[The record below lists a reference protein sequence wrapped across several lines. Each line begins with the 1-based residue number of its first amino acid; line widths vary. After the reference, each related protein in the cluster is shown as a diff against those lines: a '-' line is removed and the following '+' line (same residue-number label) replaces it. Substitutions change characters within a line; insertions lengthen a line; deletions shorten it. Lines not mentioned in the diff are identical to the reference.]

1 MNLFDILL
9 ALPLVAAAWV
19 LLGKGTVLF
28 SLIKALLALG
38 LLFAA
43 LVFIDFPDKW
53 IEGSFLY
60 GPLRNAVDFVLKI
73 CGAL

>member
-9 ALPLVAAAWV
+9 ALPLIAAVWV
-19 LLGKGTVLF
+19 LLSNGTVLF
-28 SLIKALLALG
+28 SLIKILLALG
-38 LLFAA
+38 ILFAA
-43 LVFIDFPDKW
+43 LMFIDFPEKW

-60 GPLRNAVDFVLKI
+60 GPLKSAVDFVLKI